1 MFDFCPTTVG
11 FYENENAEAMNPE
24 FWANEGLAI
33 LEENMV
39 VANLIHRDF
48 EPIIARFGDVV
59 NTRKPREFTAQRK
72 IDREQVTVQDAI
84 TDNIPVTLNQH
95 WHTSFI
101 IKDGEE
107 SLAFKDLIDM
117 YLSPAVLSIA
127 RAIDLVVSTF
137 AISQFA
143 FTNTFGKLGT
153 AATKNTILGVRN
165 VMNKNKAYVG
175 GRWLIVTPDT
185 ETNLLEIDE
194 FTEADKLGDDG
205 SALREAILGRKFQ
218 FTIAMAQNQPAIV
231 TGTTAAST
239 TTDASTLANATV
251 LPVTAT
257 TGAVAGNF
265 LTVAGD
271 MQPHLVVSVSAGVSF
286 TVWPPIKAATTSG
299 AAVLMYTCDTVNQ
312 TATTLDAGGTA
323 SVAGYRA
330 GWHGWIIVDQSV
342 TIAPEVGTLVTF
354 GTAAPSTVAKYAVVA
369 TDSANKQFMLDR
381 PLEIA
386 VADGANVNYGPPG
399 NYNWAFHK
407 NAIALI
413 TRPLATPKQGTGAL
427 SSVVSHK
434 GLSLRI
440 TITYLG
446 MDQGHLVTVDML
458 GGVAKLED
466 KLGAVMFG

>member
-1 MFDFCPTTVG
+1 MKTFHLNPTVG
-11 FYENENAEAMNPE
+11 FFENTVADAMNPE
-24 FWANEGLAI
+24 FWAQEGLAI

-39 VANLIHRDF
+39 TANLIHRDF
-48 EPIIARFGDVV
+48 EPLIAKFGDTV

-84 TDNIPVTLNQH
+84 MDNIPVVLNQH

-107 SLAFKDLIDM
+107 SLSFQELVAI

-127 RAIDLVVSTF
+127 VAIDKVVSCF

-153 AATKNTILGVRN
+153 AATKNTILGTRN
-165 VMNKNKAYVG
+165 VMNKNKAFIG
-175 GRWLIVTPDT
+175 GRWMVLTPDT
-185 ETNLLEIDE
+185 ETSLLELDE
-194 FTEADKLGDDG
+194 FTEVDKVGDEG
-205 SALREAILGRKFQ
+205 SALREAVLGRKFQ
-218 FTIAMAQNQPAIV
+218 FSLAMAQNQPAIAV
-231 TGTTAAST
+231 GTTAAST
-239 TTDASTLANATV
+239 TTDANTIANATV
-251 LPVTAT
+251 LPVAAT
-257 TGAVAGNF
+257 TGGVAGNF

-271 MQPHLVVSVSAGVSF
+271 MQPHMIVSVSAGVSF
-286 TVWPPIKAATTSG
+286 TVWPALKAATTSG
-299 AAVLMYTCDTVNQ
+299 AAVTIYTADTVNQ
-312 TATTLDAGGTA
+312 TSTDEDNGGDGST
-323 SVAGYRA
+323 AGYRA
-330 GWHGWIIVDQSV
+330 GWHSWIVTDQSA

-354 GTAAPSTVAKYAVVA
+354 TGGAPSTIDKYCVVA
-369 TDSANKQFMLDR
+369 VDDANNKFMLDR
-381 PLEIA
+381 PLVAA
-386 VADGANVNYGPPG
+386 VADGANVNFGPPG
-399 NYNWAFHK
+399 NYNWAFHR

-413 TRPLATPKQGTGAL
+413 TRPLATPKPGTAL
-427 SSVVSHK
+427 SSVQSHK

-440 TITYLG
+440 VITYLG